1 MKALVTG
8 ATGFIGS
15 HLAEA
20 LLRKGYEVSCLVR
33 KNSKLAWLD
42 SLDVRLFEGDCSDK
56 NSLQRCV
63 QGQDYVFHLA
73 GLTKADVT
81 ELFYSVNAKG
91 TENLIEAVA
100 ENNSGIRKFVYL
112 SSLSAFGPGLKDR
125 PPREDEEPHP
135 VSDYGKSKL
144 QGEHAVLKYAARL
157 PVTIL
162 RPSIVYGPRDRE
174 FLWFFKII
182 NRGLM
187 PYWGDGHTSMIYV
200 DDLIKAV
207 ILAAG
212 SGDAAGKTYFVS
224 DGELY
229 SNNEIINEIASAL
242 EVRVRMVRMPKFIL
256 PAIGFFRGRISK
268 MFGKNTMI
276 NTDKI
281 KEIMYPEWVCDI
293 AKAKGDLC
301 FQPRVDVKKGIKW
314 TADWYRI
321 HKWL

>member
-20 LLRKGYEVSCLVR
+20 LLRKGHEVSCLVR
-33 KNSKLAWLD
+33 KTSKLAWLD
-42 SLDVRLFEGDCSDK
+42 SLDVRLFEGDCSDI
-56 NSLQRCV
+56 NSLQKCV

-73 GLTKADVT
+73 GVTKAYAAG
-81 ELFYSVNAKG
+81 LYYSVNAKG
-91 TENLIEAVA
+91 TENLIASVA

-112 SSLSAFGPGLKDR
+112 SSLSAFGPGVKDR
-125 PPREDEEPHP
+125 PPREDEKPHP

-144 QGEHAVLKYAARL
+144 QGEHAVLRYADRL

-174 FLWFFKII
+174 FFWFFKTIS
-182 NRGLM
+182 RGIM
-187 PYWGDGHTSMIYV
+187 PYWGEGHTSLIYV
-200 DDLIKAV
+200 DDLIRAV

-212 SGDAAGKTYFVS
+212 EDASGRTYFVS
-224 DGELY
+224 DGEMY
-229 SNNEIINEIASAL
+229 SNNEIINEIAAAL
-242 EVRVRMVRMPKFIL
+242 EVRVRRVRTPRFIL
-256 PAIGFFRGRISK
+256 PAIGFLGGRISK
-268 MFGKNTMI
+268 MFGKNSMI
-276 NTDKI
+276 NADKI
-281 KEIMYPEWVCDI
+281 KEIMHPDWVCDI
-293 AKAKGDLC
+293 EKAKGDLC

-321 HKWL
+321 HRWL